1 MIAFILRRHQTFML
15 VSPFCDSHPI
25 LCRACRVAILHAEM
39 NPAKASQVPLGLL
52 HTALE
57 AQGLEKDNGECT
69 GEGGSCL
76 VSLQTHP
83 VVYAVDSSKICLA
96 PMPPPV
102 SYVHKQSMLG
112 DTPPPLPSLSQ
123 PSCSASWPTSST
135 GSTSRATLRTSRG
148 SWCWPRRMRSLA
160 SPKCS

>member
-69 GEGGSCL
+69 GE
-76 VSLQTHP
+76 Q
-83 VVYAVDSSKICLA
+83 
-96 PMPPPV
+96 
-102 SYVHKQSMLG
+102 
-112 DTPPPLPSLSQ
+112 LPSLIAYS
-123 PSCSASWPTSST
+123 
-135 GSTSRATLRTSRG
+135 
-148 SWCWPRRMRSLA
+148 PRRLRCRFLKDLPGTYA
-160 SPKCS
+160 SACFICA